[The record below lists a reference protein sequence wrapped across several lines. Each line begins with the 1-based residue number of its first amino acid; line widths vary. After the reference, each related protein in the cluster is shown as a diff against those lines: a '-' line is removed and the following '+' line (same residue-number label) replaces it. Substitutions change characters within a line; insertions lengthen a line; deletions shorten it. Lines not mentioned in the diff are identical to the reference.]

1 MRSRLILSLITCL
14 LGLIWSQLARAEIA
28 VIVHPENPIKTLTT
42 KQVSDLYLGRNR
54 HFYTDA
60 EKYSMAATIYEHPAN
75 SSLREKFFRA
85 LNGMSVSQLN
95 AYWARLRFSGE
106 VLPPEAV
113 ADSRSVL
120 DAVKCNRNAIGYVDA
135 SAVDGSV
142 KIVLRIDAKD

>member
-1 MRSRLILSLITCL
+1 MRGRLILVLFTCL
-14 LGLIWSQLARAEIA
+14 SGLIGSPTAHADIA
-28 VIVHPENPIKTLTT
+28 VIVHPENPVKTLTA

-54 HFYTDA
+54 HFQVNADNN
-60 EKYSMAATIYEHPAN
+60 SMAATIYEHPAN

-120 DAVKCNRNAIGYVDA
+120 DAVKRNRNAIGYVDA